1 MKRLLRIEWQKIWLH
16 RSSKILLLAYFLILS
31 SMALIASIEFSIG
44 NTSIRIA
51 DQGIFNFPYIWH
63 FNTYIAS
70 LLKIFLAIVIVSMI
84 SNEYTYGTL
93 KQNLIDGF
101 SKKEFLT
108 SKILMILVF
117 SLISVLFVFVM
128 TLILGYRFSSYT
140 APSIVVSDLSFL
152 LAYGLKLMG
161 FFMFCLFLGIWIKR
175 SAFALGFLFVWFVI
189 ESIIH
194 GLTYKFIGAD
204 FAQQMKKFF
213 PLESFSNLIKE
224 PFTRLE
230 FIKAIES
237 SIAGEEVIR
246 AHGVS
251 VESMLISFAWVVIFV
266 LISYRMLLKR
276 DL

>member
-1 MKRLLRIEWQKIWLH
+1 MLRLIKIEWQKIWLH

-31 SMALIASIEFSIG
+31 SMALIASIEFTIG
-44 NTSIRIA
+44 KTPIRIA

-70 LLKIFLAIVIVSMI
+70 WLKIFLAIVIVSMI

-101 SKKEFLT
+101 SKKEFLA
-108 SKILMILVF
+108 SKIFMVLIF
-117 SLISVLFVFVM
+117 SLVSVLFVFVM
-128 TLILGYRFSSYT
+128 TMVLGYRFSSYT
-140 APSIVVSDLSFL
+140 ATSIVFTDISFL
-152 LAYGLKLMG
+152 AAYGLKLMG

-175 SAFALGFLFVWFVI
+175 SAFALGFLFVWFVV
-189 ESIIH
+189 ESIIY
-194 GLTYKFIGAD
+194 GLLYKFVNPD
-204 FAQQMKKFF
+204 FAYHVKKFF

-237 SIAGEEVIR
+237 TIAGEEVTR

-251 VESMLISFAWVVIFV
+251 IEGMLISLAWVVIFV